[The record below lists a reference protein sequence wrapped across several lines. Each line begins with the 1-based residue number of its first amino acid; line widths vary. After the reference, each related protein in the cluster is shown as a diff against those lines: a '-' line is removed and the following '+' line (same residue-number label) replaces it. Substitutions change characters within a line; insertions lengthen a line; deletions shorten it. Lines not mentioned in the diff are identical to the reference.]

1 MAQHDFSIKLL
12 LAAAESKLFHVKEF
26 EDALTRLGVECRTV
40 NSESYNGFP
49 NRNISS
55 WFRAPRNTNAL
66 FDEFRPDTVLVDHN
80 GDLAKRAIE
89 RGIPLLSHLRGD
101 YWSEIEWYKQTLGKD
116 PVRRIGRYMRGKV
129 EEKCFEY
136 ATLILPICNYLKNVV
151 EQRYPGKSATMYQG
165 INPGRWDPRDVDDDG
180 GMELKHPCVGLL
192 QSANIWGKVR
202 EMQVLPEVMRM
213 LPDVT
218 FYWAG
223 GGPYQNE
230 VLPELTK
237 HDNFKWL
244 GPLDYPSAVKKYL
257 HEIDVYALISG
268 IDMSPLTLQEAQL
281 MQKPVL
287 ATNVGG
293 IPELMRDRTTGF
305 LVERQNAADI
315 AAKIERLL
323 NDDTGSRKMGRNGRQ
338 FVQENFNWE
347 KVAADFM
354 RSMRHA
360 LD

>member
-1 MAQHDFSIKLL
+1 MAQHDASIKLM
-12 LAAAESKLFHVKEF
+12 LAAAESKLFHMKEL
-26 EDALTRLGVECRTV
+26 EGVLTRLGVECRTV
-40 NSESYNGFP
+40 NSELYNGFP
-49 NRNISS
+49 NRNVSS
-55 WFRAPRNTNAL
+55 WLWAPRNTNAL
-66 FDEFRPDTVLVDHN
+66 FDEFRPDAVLVDHN

-89 RGIPLLSHLRGD
+89 RGVPLLSHLRGD

-116 PVRRIGRYMRGKV
+116 PVRRLGRYMRGKI
-129 EEKCFEY
+129 EEKCFGE

-165 INPGRWDPRDVDDDG
+165 IDPGRWNPRDVDG
-180 GMELKHPCVGLL
+180 NAMELRHPCVGLL

-202 EMQVLPEVMRM
+202 EMRVLPEVMRM
-213 LPDVT
+213 LPEVT

-230 VLPELTK
+230 VLPELTR

-244 GPLDYPSAVKKYL
+244 GTLDYPDAVKRYL
-257 HEIDVYALISG
+257 REVDVYALISG

-281 MQKPVL
+281 MQKPVI

-293 IPELMRDRTTGF
+293 IPELMRDKTTGF

-315 AAKIERLL
+315 AARIEQLL
-323 NDDTGSRKMGRNGRQ
+323 NDDAGSREMGKNGRR

-347 KVAADFM
+347 KVAVDFV
-354 RSMRHA
+354 RSMRRV